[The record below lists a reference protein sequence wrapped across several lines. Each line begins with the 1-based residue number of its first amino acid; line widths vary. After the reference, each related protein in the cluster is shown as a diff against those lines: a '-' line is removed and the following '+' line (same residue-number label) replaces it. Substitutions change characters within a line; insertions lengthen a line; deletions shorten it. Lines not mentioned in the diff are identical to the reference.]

1 MANRRFP
8 ILTLG
13 FLLITAGLHWFLQ
26 DKSLF
31 YFSARDIVAGE
42 IWRVVTGHFMHAD
55 MEHLLWN
62 CLGLAVLGT
71 LIEIRSRRLLWAALV
86 AGMVCVSILLLSPF
100 SQLEYYCGL
109 SGVLNALLLV
119 ALWQEWRATRSWLI
133 IAIVCGSV
141 AKVVIEVSLETSLLT
156 HISWPP
162 YAWSHVAGLFGGS
175 ITIWGMSRDGR
186 RHWFSISAFFEE
198 GFRNW
203 PVRVDAHGARV
214 SIPRVQKARRHQAP
228 VGLHAAQY
236 HLPPRQAGD
245 WRWQRPAP

>member
-119 ALWQEWRATRSWLI
+119 ALWQEWR
-133 IAIVCGSV
+133 
-141 AKVVIEVSLETSLLT
+141 SLLT

-214 SIPRVQKARRHQAP
+214 SIPRVRKARRHPAP
-228 VGLHAAQY
+228 ARLHAAQY
-236 HLPPRQAGD
+236 HLPPRQAGA